1 MLLNATA
8 KPELKQKKKE
18 ISMEEKIRAAET
30 PKYYNESHRKIMQ
43 RYRKKRKTIQITLTY
58 KIWKKALMEEQ
69 AAKRGQSMNAY
80 YLGMME
86 KDAKGMVYIIPD
98 MDRDE
103 AVARIGEI
111 VNMAAADEKADAVL
125 EALTGSEAAAVAD
138 LTADTGIKGRELIR
152 TLLACAST
160 EMTYIGAET
169 VIESL
174 EEYGAGRDALLA
186 AMRSAGVDPV
196 IPTQCVRSG
205 IRAPEEEI
213 DV

>member
-1 MLLNATA
+1 
-8 KPELKQKKKE
+8 
-18 ISMEEKIRAAET
+18 MEEKIRAAET

>member
-1 MLLNATA
+1 M
-8 KPELKQKKKE
+8 
-18 ISMEEKIRAAET
+18 MGEETSKSSPARGDQAE
-30 PKYYNESHRKIMQ
+30 
-43 RYRKKRKTIQITLTY
+43 
-58 KIWKKALMEEQ
+58 
-69 AAKRGQSMNAY
+69 
-80 YLGMME
+80 
-86 KDAKGMVYIIPD
+86 
-98 MDRDE
+98 
-103 AVARIGEI
+103 RI
-111 VNMAAADEKADAVL
+111 
-125 EALTGSEAAAVAD
+125 
-138 LTADTGIKGRELIR
+138 RELIR